1 MTRVER
7 SFRHFSGGKIYR
19 NFILILQAFSVFL
32 LSSCSPNLSQFSKEK
47 GKQHMKRVHAIASA
61 ILILFSSTFAAAP
74 PTGITL
80 IGKGLVPGVALDK
93 SGLPGNICQ
102 QGMPANCVPQALFG
116 GFGSALAYTGHD
128 NIFLAAPDRGPFDG
142 LTDAPYLD
150 RFHFLKIKT
159 DLDGSF
165 PNIQTS
171 LLDTRLLRNERGQ
184 ALVGAASAFDEDNQR
199 SALRFD
205 PEGIRLGLLGTFF
218 ISDEYG
224 PDIFEF
230 SLTGR
235 LLRRIKL
242 PAKYKISNPSANPN
256 DELLLNTVG
265 RQANR
270 GMEGLAI
277 SPNNRYL
284 FGMMQNALLQDNALV
299 PGTTD
304 RQSKIT
310 RIIRIDLLTGKKR
323 EYAYV
328 LDATNRGQGV
338 SEILAINEKE
348 FLVVE
353 RDNRS
358 NLQTPPQ
365 APTRKTLYK
374 IDISGA
380 TDISDFDS
388 LPADALPADIT
399 PVTKTLFIDLL
410 DPAFNLT
417 ATIAEKIEG
426 LAWGPDLRDGRHVLY
441 VISDNDLNPALDTQ
455 IYAFAIDPS
464 LIDLDKQFLPLPIYP
479 PWLIPRG

>member
-1 MTRVER
+1 
-7 SFRHFSGGKIYR
+7 
-19 NFILILQAFSVFL
+19 
-32 LSSCSPNLSQFSKEK
+32 
-47 GKQHMKRVHAIASA
+47 
-61 ILILFSSTFAAAP
+61 
-74 PTGITL
+74 
-80 IGKGLVPGVALDK
+80 
-93 SGLPGNICQ
+93 
-102 QGMPANCVPQALFG
+102 
-116 GFGSALAYTGHD
+116 
-128 NIFLAAPDRGPFDG
+128 
-142 LTDAPYLD
+142 
-150 RFHFLKIKT
+150 
-159 DLDGSF
+159 
-165 PNIQTS
+165 
-171 LLDTRLLRNERGQ
+171 
-184 ALVGAASAFDEDNQR
+184 
-199 SALRFD
+199 
-205 PEGIRLGLLGTFF
+205 
-218 ISDEYG
+218 
-224 PDIFEF
+224 
-230 SLTGR
+230 
-235 LLRRIKL
+235 
-242 PAKYKISNPSANPN
+242 
-256 DELLLNTVG
+256 
-265 RQANR
+265 
-270 GMEGLAI
+270 
-277 SPNNRYL
+277 
-284 FGMMQNALLQDNALV
+284 MMQNALLQDNALV

-410 DPAFNLT
+410 DPAFNLS

-426 LAWGPDLRDGRHVLY
+426 MAWGPDLRDGRHVLY